1 MRKWHLS
8 SEECRNVYVLF
19 DMAYCHYL
27 LQNVSRLIKITSCY
41 PNKEVKRD
49 GNICEPQG
57 ASLFPLIGLISESSE
72 MFFNFFQVG
81 KKMEAYDF
89 QKGNYHR
96 PFFSVFKYLEASYG
110 KMKCTV
116 MIYT

>member
-8 SEECRNVYVLF
+8 SEEYRNVYILF

-27 LQNVSRLIKITSCY
+27 LQNVSRLIKITGCY

-49 GNICEPQG
+49 GNAPGCFT
-57 ASLFPLIGLISESSE
+57 FPLIGLISESSE

-81 KKMEAYDF
+81 KKMEACDF
-89 QKGNYHR
+89 QKGNYHS
-96 PFFSVFKYLEASYG
+96 PFFF
-110 KMKCTV
+110 CF
-116 MIYT
+116 